1 MKTRNHSK
9 TAAVLLLN
17 LIIIL
22 LLSIPLSAEFI
33 FLKTGEI
40 LEGSIISDS
49 AKTLVLKT
57 KENKT
62 VNVSRDSIMR
72 ILYTKL
78 KMGKIFIQKRDGEG
92 IVAFIVD
99 EDQETYTFRKELY
112 QPEEFTLNR
121 GDVLFMAEKNPSGLK
136 VDGETGTDSV
146 SLVWLP
152 PYDVVK
158 KYNVYIKEDKAAQ
171 YKITDTAKGKS
182 VTLKNLLS
190 NRTYYLTVTSVDG
203 DGYESSPSNEL
214 VIKTKNVPPY
224 PVKNISLI
232 KNSDGSGLLS
242 WDKTSD
248 PDGTVQKYRIY
259 GETGNEKNLLNETA
273 SLTSTVKN
281 YQGIDII
288 YVTAVDE
295 MNGESEDS
303 LLFLI
308 NNGLV
313 LSINPGMI
321 FPVGKFA
328 DIAGPG
334 YGASVS
340 VMYMGLFK
348 MPLEAGVESG
358 FYNLSGRDNLESD
371 NLKTERAYFVLM
383 YFYCGYR
390 FEPSE
395 RFFVTPYIN
404 AGAAYMNMPY
414 TKRDWETL
422 EESSKTMTDFGP
434 AGAIGVSFSYRLNN
448 AYFANMRASYGYLM
462 GADGGFFTTLDL
474 GLMCRI

>member
-1 MKTRNHSK
+1 
-9 TAAVLLLN
+9 
-17 LIIIL
+17 
-22 LLSIPLSAEFI
+22 
-33 FLKTGEI
+33 
-40 LEGSIISDS
+40 
-49 AKTLVLKT
+49 
-57 KENKT
+57 
-62 VNVSRDSIMR
+62 MR

-232 KNSDGSGLLS
+232 KTDQG
-242 WDKTSD
+242 WK
-248 PDGTVQKYRIY
+248 V
-259 GETGNEKNLLNETA
+259 
-273 SLTSTVKN
+273 SL
-281 YQGIDII
+281 
-288 YVTAVDE
+288 
-295 MNGESEDS
+295 
-303 LLFLI
+303 
-308 NNGLV
+308 
-313 LSINPGMI
+313 
-321 FPVGKFA
+321 
-328 DIAGPG
+328 
-334 YGASVS
+334 
-340 VMYMGLFK
+340 
-348 MPLEAGVESG
+348 
-358 FYNLSGRDNLESD
+358 
-371 NLKTERAYFVLM
+371 
-383 YFYCGYR
+383 
-390 FEPSE
+390 
-395 RFFVTPYIN
+395 
-404 AGAAYMNMPY
+404 
-414 TKRDWETL
+414 
-422 EESSKTMTDFGP
+422 
-434 AGAIGVSFSYRLNN
+434 
-448 AYFANMRASYGYLM
+448 
-462 GADGGFFTTLDL
+462 
-474 GLMCRI
+474 